1 MKKIFNWIF
10 LLIFVLILS
19 AIFFFT
25 GKEHKILLTNKGK
38 GENAIKTN
46 VVYSIDNQ
54 KTKKIRYRKKSSYYI
69 KGINHVIEISYKDED
84 KKEVKVE
91 KEFKAKISA
100 TEQIDIQKIIKEEKG
115 WITYKKSK

>member
-10 LLIFVLILS
+10 LLIFVLIMS
-19 AIFFFT
+19 TIFFFT
-25 GKEHKILLTNKGK
+25 GKQHKVLLTNKGK

-69 KGINHVIEISYKDED
+69 KGINHVIKVSYKLENE
-84 KKEVKVE
+84 KEVEIE

-100 TEQIDIQKIIKEEKG
+100 IEQIDIQKIIKEEKD

>member
-38 GENAIKTN
+38 GENAIKAN
-46 VVYSIDNQ
+46 IIYSIDNL
-54 KTKKIRYRKKSSYYI
+54 KTKKIRYGKKSVYYI

>member
-19 AIFFFT
+19 AIFFLT

-38 GENAIKTN
+38 GENAIKAN
-46 VVYSIDNQ
+46 IIYSIDNL
-54 KTKKIRYRKKSSYYI
+54 KTKKIRYGKKSVYYI

>member
-1 MKKIFNWIF
+1 MKKVFNWIF

-25 GKEHKILLTNKGK
+25 GKQHKVLLTNKGK

-46 VVYSIDNQ
+46 VVYSIDNL
-54 KTKKIRYRKKSSYYI
+54 KTKKIRYGKKSAYYI
-69 KGINHVIEISYKDED
+69 KGINHVIEISYKTED

-100 TEQIDIQKIIKEEKG
+100 IEQIDIQKIIRNEKD

>member
-38 GENAIKTN
+38 GENAIKAN
-46 VVYSIDNQ
+46 IIYSIDNL
-54 KTKKIRYRKKSSYYI
+54 KTKKIRYGKKSVYYI

-100 TEQIDIQKIIKEEKG
+100 IEQIDIQKIIKEEKG